1 MPVLSKVSA
10 SPIIRSRL
18 SSAGIGV
25 LLSAGIGVSSILSPL
40 AFAQTPAPAP
50 AIKRTILQKTDVGG
64 NQETILG
71 MAEIAP
77 GGSTGKHSHPGIETG
92 YVLEG
97 SATLEIEGM
106 PAIAMSAGTSYLIA
120 AGKVHDAK
128 NTGSTPVKVLATYVV
143 EKGKP
148 LATAAP

>member
-1 MPVLSKVSA
+1 MNIHRMPVTKSS
-10 SPIIRSRL
+10 IRSL
-18 SSAGIGV
+18 IMSAGVGV
-25 LLSAGIGVSSILSPL
+25 VLSAGIGVSTGALQI
-40 AFAQTPAPAP
+40 AQAQTPAP
-50 AIKRTILQKTDVGG
+50 AIKRTILQRTDVGG

-71 MAEIAP
+71 LAEIAP

-128 NTGSTPVKVLATYVV
+128 NTGSVPVKVLATYVV

>member
-1 MPVLSKVSA
+1 MKPLEEENMLMRQLKNGGY
-10 SPIIRSRL
+10 RRL
-18 SSAGIGV
+18 SAFICGGS
-25 LLSAGIGVSSILSPL
+25 L
-40 AFAQTPAPAP
+40 AFALALPAIAQTPAP

-71 MAEIAP
+71 LAEIAP

-97 SATLEIEGM
+97 TAILVMEGM
-106 PAIAMSAGTSYLIA
+106 PPIAMNAGTSYLIP

-128 NTGSTPVKVLATYVV
+128 NTGSVPVKVLATYVV

>member
-1 MPVLSKVSA
+1 MNIHRMPVTKSS
-10 SPIIRSRL
+10 IRSL
-18 SSAGIGV
+18 ITSAGIGV
-25 LLSAGIGVSSILSPL
+25 VLSAGIGVSTGALQI
-40 AFAQTPAPAP
+40 AQAQTPAP
-50 AIKRTILQKTDVGG
+50 AIKRTILQRTDVGG

-71 MAEIAP
+71 LAEIAP

-128 NTGSTPVKVLATYVV
+128 NTGSVPVKVLATYVV